1 MICLYHQ
8 QRSSEDSKI
17 HTGHTVRVGQAL
29 LKTAQYP
36 QPLDLRKEITMT
48 ERMIENRIRKLQ
60 AIEVHLK
67 ELEEQAETLRTELKA
82 DLEEKGLDELQT
94 ANFMISWKE
103 ITSMR
108 LDSKALKA
116 SFPDI
121 YGQFVKQSFYRRF
134 TVA

>member
-1 MICLYHQ
+1 
-8 QRSSEDSKI
+8 
-17 HTGHTVRVGQAL
+17 
-29 LKTAQYP
+29 
-36 QPLDLRKEITMT
+36 MT

-60 AIEVHLK
+60 AVEAQQK
-67 ELEEQAETLRTELKA
+67 ELEVQAEALRTELKA

-94 ANFMISWKE
+94 ANFVIRWKE
-103 ITSMR
+103 IASSR

-121 YGQFVKQSFYRRF
+121 YGQFIKQSSCRRF

>member
-1 MICLYHQ
+1 
-8 QRSSEDSKI
+8 
-17 HTGHTVRVGQAL
+17 
-29 LKTAQYP
+29 
-36 QPLDLRKEITMT
+36 MT

-60 AIEVHLK
+60 AVEAQMK
-67 ELEEQAETLRTELKA
+67 ELEAQAEALRTELKA

-94 ANFMISWKE
+94 ANFVIRWEE
-103 ITSMR
+103 IASSR

-121 YGQFVKQSFYRRF
+121 YGQFVKQSCCRRF

>member
-1 MICLYHQ
+1 
-8 QRSSEDSKI
+8 
-17 HTGHTVRVGQAL
+17 
-29 LKTAQYP
+29 
-36 QPLDLRKEITMT
+36 MT

-60 AIEVHLK
+60 AVEAQMK
-67 ELEEQAETLRTELKA
+67 ELEAQAEALRTELKA

-94 ANFMISWKE
+94 TNFVIRWKE
-103 ITSMR
+103 IASSR

-121 YGQFVKQSFYRRF
+121 YGQFVKQSCCRRF